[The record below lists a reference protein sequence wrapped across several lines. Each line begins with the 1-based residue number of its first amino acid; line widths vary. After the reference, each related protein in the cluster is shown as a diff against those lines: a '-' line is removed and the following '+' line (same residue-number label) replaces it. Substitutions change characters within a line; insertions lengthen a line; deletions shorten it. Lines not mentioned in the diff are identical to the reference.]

1 MRCFNKNERTF
12 LKNEC
17 NKKGD
22 LFAESHFQICRPVG
36 KLISADNDTFR
47 GAVDCAHIF
56 YGAPDRQ
63 SGGERGRIY
72 GYRNIRRTARALY
85 NTRES
90 FFAPLGLHD
99 DDDFIGTQ

>member
-1 MRCFNKNERTF
+1 MRRFNKNERTF

-22 LFAESHFQICRPVG
+22 LFAESHFRICRPVG

-63 SGGERGRIY
+63 SGGERGIIY
-72 GYRNIRRTARALY
+72 GYHNIRHTARALH
-85 NTRES
+85 NTRK
-90 FFAPLGLHD
+90 FVLALVWIYD
-99 DDDFIGTQ
+99 DNDIFRT